1 MAPGRFLSS
10 LLVIVI
16 CSAGGFGLMQWLQA
30 APAPVT
36 VATSGTTP
44 VVVNRLSGCL
54 GFNQS
59 IDEEIARQNRIGH
72 SHNSARLATLKRDCA
87 VDDQEHYR
95 VLPR

>member
-1 MAPGRFLSS
+1 MAPGKFLSS

-16 CSAGGFGLMQWLQA
+16 CSAGGFGLMHWLQG

-36 VATSGTTP
+36 VATSAAAP
-44 VVVNRLSGCL
+44 VINRLSGCQ

-72 SHNSARLATLKRDCA
+72 PHNSARLATLKRDCA
-87 VDDQEHYR
+87 GEDQEHYR
-95 VLPR
+95 VMPR

>member
-1 MAPGRFLSS
+1 MAPGKFLSS

-16 CSAGGFGLMQWLQA
+16 CAAGGFGLMHWMQG

-36 VATSGTTP
+36 VATSATGP
-44 VVVNRLSGCL
+44 VVNRLSGCL

-72 SHNSARLATLKRDCA
+72 GHNSTRLATLKRDCA
-87 VDDQEHYR
+87 TDDQEHYR
-95 VLPR
+95 TLPR